1 MVAMN
6 SGGSYLEREKEDNMS
21 GSRIVYQNWIAEIG
35 IDPEVLK
42 TGRYQCDPLLEAIS
56 LDDPA
61 ASEISREEVRRIN
74 REEPGQREI
83 RSQVSRALEALNDEE
98 RELIVHFYLMGKSY
112 RELSDRTG
120 RSVHKL
126 EALHKRAV
134 KKLRKKLAGFVE
146 QRFGVVAA
154 SHSDC
159 PICNSPYAAEID
171 RLISNRDKTTTWKPL
186 ITTLREKYDLKI
198 GSPQTLIGHEKYH
211 GPCPTPK
218 EERHEQSE

>member
-1 MVAMN
+1 
-6 SGGSYLEREKEDNMS
+6 MS
-21 GSRIVYQNWIAEIG
+21 SSRIVYQNWIAEIG
-35 IDPEVLK
+35 IDPERLR
-42 TGRYQCDPLLEAIS
+42 TNRYQGDPLREAIS

-61 ASEISREEVRRIN
+61 AGKISRDQARRVSEEEKSR
-74 REEPGQREI
+74 REI
-83 RSQVSRALEALNDEE
+83 RLQVRRALEALSDEE

-134 KKLRKKLAGFVE
+134 KKLRKELAGFVE
-146 QRFGVVAA
+146 QRFGIVTT

-171 RLISNRDKTTTWKPL
+171 RLIGNRDKTTTWKPL
-186 ITTLREKYDLKI
+186 ITTLREKYNLRV

-211 GPCPTPK
+211 GPGPTPK